1 VPSPEPREVAVVA
14 AVRDSGVAIGARA
27 AVAAA
32 RPGQRP
38 EVVYFGD
45 VQHTAQDSDVVGS
58 ERDAPVPGLVIVWT
72 GEEPALTAMRL
83 PPAGLVLGRELLGE
97 VAATR
102 GKDDRISRLHA
113 RIRSTARGFTVTDL
127 GSRNGSFVDGRP
139 LVDGE
144 IAATGGA
151 VVRAGRTLV
160 LLVDDVRRFEDAS
173 IEVQGELIAGPTL
186 VEVWSDA
193 ERAARLGETLLV
205 TGESGAGKELVARAF
220 HRASNASGQL
230 VAVNC
235 AAIPPTVAERLLFG
249 TRRGAYSGAD
259 RDADGYLATA
269 DKGTLFLDE
278 IADLDLAVQ
287 AKLLRVLETGELLP
301 LGAAKPVPV
310 ALKVV
315 AATLRDLRAEVAAKR
330 FRDDL
335 YYRIGR
341 PEVSVPPLRE
351 RREEIPW
358 LVARAAAG
366 AGVTVHPSMVE
377 ACLLRPWPGNVR
389 ELLGEIR
396 RAALAAKEDGKPQVR
411 AEDLDARAGVTIGA
425 AGFERQ
431 EQETTDLVRG
441 AADPNRGKPA
451 PLPEPAA
458 IEAAMR
464 AADGNVSAAAR
475 ALGLHRNQLR
485 RFLARHPELE
495 GIADD
500 SRGGDD
506 TAD

>member
-1 VPSPEPREVAVVA
+1 MH
-14 AVRDSGVAIGARA
+14 
-27 AVAAA
+27 
-32 RPGQRP
+32 
-38 EVVYFGD
+38 
-45 VQHTAQDSDVVGS
+45 HTAQDSEVVGG
-58 ERDAPVPGLVIVWT
+58 ERDAPVAGLVIVWS
-72 GEEPALTAMRL
+72 GEVPALTAMRL
-83 PPAGLVLGRELLGE
+83 PPAGLVLGRELLSE
-97 VAATR
+97 VPAVR
-102 GKDDRISRLHA
+102 GRDDRISRLHA
-113 RIRSTARGFTVTDL
+113 RIRSSARGFTVTDL

-144 IAATGGA
+144 IAAAAGA

-160 LLVDDVRRFEDAS
+160 LLVDDVRRFEEAK
-173 IEVQGELIAGPTL
+173 IEEQGDLIAGPTL
-186 VEVWSDA
+186 VEVWADA
-193 ERAARLGETLLV
+193 ERAARLGTTLLV
-205 TGESGAGKELVARAF
+205 TGESGSGKELVARAF
-220 HRASNASGQL
+220 HKASGAAGQL

-301 LGAAKPVPV
+301 LGAARPVPV
-310 ALKVV
+310 QLKVV

-341 PEVSVPPLRE
+341 PEVTVPPLRE
-351 RREEIPW
+351 RCEEIPW
-358 LVARAAAG
+358 LVARAAAT
-366 AGVTVHPSMVE
+366 AGIGVHPSLIE
-377 ACLLRPWPGNVR
+377 SCLLRPWPGNVR

-396 RAALAAKEDGKPQVR
+396 RAALAAKEDGKPSVR

-425 AGFERQ
+425 ELTDRRDH
-431 EQETTDLVRG
+431 ETTDIVRG
-441 AADPNRGKPA
+441 AADPSRGKPA
-451 PLPEPAA
+451 PLPDAAA
-458 IEAAMR
+458 IEAAMK

-485 RFLARHPELE
+485 RFLVRNPVLAEMAR
-495 GIADD
+495 
-500 SRGGDD
+500 SGDETD
-506 TAD
+506 E